1 MKTLFWKVFSIVL
14 LSQVSLIL
22 VVTLLLNIEYEQR
35 FSEFE
40 LSEQFQPTAEFWI
53 SHYELGMETQDERY
67 SRRGRDYSLSIYSAE
82 ADEMIFGRRWG
93 SPENRRTWSYQSES
107 GKDYE
112 IFVQI
117 PPRESLL
124 PEFVGTYPMLGAFST
139 VLMFSWLLTLL
150 LTRPIRR
157 LQSHVQDLA
166 EGDLDSRLE
175 TGLTKRRDEIGDLA
189 KALDEMSERIQTL
202 LESKQRLLYDVSHE
216 LRAPLARMQVAAEMV
231 RLQAEERNEDPALHD
246 RVSYE
251 INALNDIIS
260 QLLQLARNES
270 EALSQ
275 DTMGLREPVEE
286 VVENMRFS
294 WKNREVDLRFTGTSG
309 IYRYSSAMLCSA
321 VKNILENSLKYS
333 PQDKSV
339 EVEVV
344 ETEDQQSIFIR
355 DRGPGIPEEKLEAMF
370 QPFTRMQSESIEGFG
385 LGLSIALRA
394 VETLGGTME
403 LTNRPGGGLEAEIK
417 LSLERAKN

>member
-1 MKTLFWKVFSIVL
+1 MKTLFWKVFSIIL

-22 VVTLLLNIEYEQR
+22 VVTLLLNVEYEQR

-53 SHYELGMETQDERY
+53 SHYELGMDTQDV
-67 SRRGRDYSLSIYSAE
+67 RRSRDYSLSIYSVE
-82 ADEMIFGRRWG
+82 KDQMIYGRRWG
-93 SPENRRTWSYQSES
+93 SPENRRTWNYQSES
-107 GKDYE
+107 GKDYQ

-124 PEFVGTYPMLGAFST
+124 PEFVGAYPMIGAFST
-139 VLMFSWLLTLL
+139 VLVFSWLLTLL

-251 INALNDIIS
+251 INALNNIIS
-260 QLLQLARNES
+260 QLLQLARNEN
-270 EALSQ
+270 EALAL
-275 DTMGLREPVEE
+275 DTLGLQEPINE

-294 WKNREVDLRFTGTSG
+294 WKDRLIDLRFSGDSGT
-309 IYRYSSAMLCSA
+309 YRYSSVMLCSA

-333 PQDKSV
+333 PKEKPI
-339 EVEVV
+339 EVAVV
-344 ETEDQQSIFIR
+344 ETAGQQSIYIR
-355 DRGPGIPEEKLEAMF
+355 DRGPGIPEEKLESMF

-385 LGLSIALRA
+385 LGLSIAQRA
-394 VETLGGTME
+394 VETLGGSMQ
-403 LTNRPGGGLEAEIK
+403 LSNRPGGGLEAEIR
-417 LSLERAKN
+417 LNLESVKD

>member
-14 LSQVSLIL
+14 LSQVSLVL
-22 VVTLLLNIEYEQR
+22 VVALLLNVEYEQ
-35 FSEFE
+35 SYSAFE
-40 LSEQFQPTAEFWI
+40 LSEQFQPTAEFWV
-53 SHYELGMETQDERY
+53 SHYELGMETRDIR
-67 SRRGRDYSLSIYSAE
+67 SRDRDYSLSIYSVE
-82 ADEMIFGRRWG
+82 DDEMIYGRKWG
-93 SPENRRTWSYQSES
+93 SPENRRTWNFQSES
-107 GKDYE
+107 GKDYQ

-124 PEFVGTYPMLGAFST
+124 PEFVGPYPMVGAFST

-157 LQSHVQDLA
+157 LKSHVQELA

-189 KALDEMSERIQTL
+189 TALDEMSERIQTL

-251 INALNDIIS
+251 INALNNIIS

-270 EALSQ
+270 DALAM
-275 DTMGLREPVEE
+275 DTVGLREPVNE

-294 WKNREVDLRFTGTSG
+294 WKDRQIELVYTGHPLT
-309 IYRYSSAMLCSA
+309 YRYSSAMLCSA

-333 PQDKSV
+333 PQDSTV
-339 EVEVV
+339 EVEVI
-344 ETEDQQSIFIR
+344 ETEDHQSIYIR
-355 DRGPGIPEEKLEAMF
+355 DCGSGIPEEKLESMF

-394 VETLGGTME
+394 VETLGGTMK
-403 LTNRPGGGLEAEIK
+403 LANRPEGGLEAEIS
-417 LSLERAKN
+417 LSLEAVVD

>member
-22 VVTLLLNIEYEQR
+22 VVTLLLNVEYEQR

-53 SHYELGMETQDERY
+53 SHYELGMDTQDV
-67 SRRGRDYSLSIYSAE
+67 RRRSRDYSLSIYSAE
-82 ADEMIFGRRWG
+82 ADEMIYGRRWG
-93 SPENRRTWSYQSES
+93 SPENRRTWNYQSES
-107 GKDYE
+107 GKEYQ

-124 PEFVGTYPMLGAFST
+124 PEFVGTYPVLGAFST
-139 VLMFSWLLTLL
+139 VLAFSWLLTLL

-157 LQSHVQDLA
+157 LKSHVQDLA

-189 KALDEMSERIQTL
+189 KALDEMSDRIQTL

-251 INALNDIIS
+251 IDALNDIIS

-270 EALSQ
+270 EALSL
-275 DTMGLREPVEE
+275 DKLGLREPIEE

-294 WKNREVDLRFTGTSG
+294 WKNRKIDLNFSGDPRTYRF
-309 IYRYSSAMLCSA
+309 SSSMLCSA

-333 PQDKSV
+333 PQDQSI

-344 ETEDQQSIFIR
+344 EVDGQQSIFIR
-355 DRGPGIPEEKLEAMF
+355 DRGPGIPDEKLESMF

-394 VETLGGTME
+394 VETLGGSMG
-403 LTNRPGGGLEAEIK
+403 LTNRPQVGLEAEIR
-417 LSLERAKN
+417 LSLERAKD

>member
-1 MKTLFWKVFSIVL
+1 MKTLFWKVFSVIL

-22 VVTLLLNIEYEQR
+22 VVTLLLNVEYEQR

-53 SHYELGMETQDERY
+53 SHYELGMDTQSQDV
-67 SRRGRDYSLSIYSAE
+67 RRGRDYSLSIYSAD
-82 ADEMIFGRRWG
+82 ADSMIYGRRWG
-93 SPENRRTWSYQSES
+93 SPENRRTWNYMSES
-107 GKDYE
+107 GKEYQ
-112 IFVQI
+112 ISVQV

-124 PEFVGTYPMLGAFST
+124 PEFVGPYPMVGAFST

-166 EGDLDSRLE
+166 DGDLDSRLE

-251 INALNDIIS
+251 IDALNSIIS

-270 EALSQ
+270 DALSL
-275 DTMGLREPVEE
+275 DTLGLREPVEE
-286 VVENMRFS
+286 VIENMRFS
-294 WKNREVDLRFTGTSG
+294 WKDRQINIAVSG
-309 IYRYSSAMLCSA
+309 DSGVYRYSAVMLCSA

-333 PQDKSV
+333 PKNKSI
-339 EVEVV
+339 EVEIV
-344 ETEDQQSIFIR
+344 ESEDQQSIFIR
-355 DRGPGIPEEKLEAMF
+355 DRGPGIPEEKLESMF
-370 QPFTRMQSESIEGFG
+370 EPFTRMQSESIEGFG

-394 VETLGGTME
+394 VETLGGSME

-417 LSLERAKN
+417 LSLESVKG